1 MREINE
7 ALEVS
12 MAESKE
18 IVNSFDWE
26 NPRMYEWWLSQTYYM
41 VRHTTRYLCKLGG
54 SFDFDR
60 EEFHKMAIKHLRE
73 ETGHEVMAQ
82 KDLERMGSSLD
93 NHHELEPT
101 HKSLQEQY
109 EWFVKCPVAHLGF
122 VVYLESLSIHVGN
135 IIMER
140 AEKAHGNK
148 TISFIDHHVDADMEH
163 VNILLSTIEKTTKEE
178 KANVLENIIHSKD
191 FYCKM
196 LSEIMNIG
204 SVKAVA

>member
-1 MREINE
+1 
-7 ALEVS
+7 
-12 MAESKE
+12 
-18 IVNSFDWE
+18 
-26 NPRMYEWWLSQTYYM
+26 
-41 VRHTTRYLCKLGG
+41 
-54 SFDFDR
+54 
-60 EEFHKMAIKHLRE
+60 
-73 ETGHEVMAQ
+73 
-82 KDLERMGSSLD
+82 
-93 NHHELEPT
+93 
-101 HKSLQEQY
+101 
-109 EWFVKCPVAHLGF
+109 
-122 VVYLESLSIHVGN
+122 
-135 IIMER
+135 MER